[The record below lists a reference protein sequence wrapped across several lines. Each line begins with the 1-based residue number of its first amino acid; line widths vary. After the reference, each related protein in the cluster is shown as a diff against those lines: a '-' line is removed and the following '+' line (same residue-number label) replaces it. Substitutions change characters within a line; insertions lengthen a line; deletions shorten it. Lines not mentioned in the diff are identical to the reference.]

1 MANSLNMALR
11 VGHRLVFIFEKN
23 LDFEGLGFKVGC
35 CNNDFFLNTQH
46 VPDQESLCG
55 RERESF

>member
-1 MANSLNMALR
+1 MALR